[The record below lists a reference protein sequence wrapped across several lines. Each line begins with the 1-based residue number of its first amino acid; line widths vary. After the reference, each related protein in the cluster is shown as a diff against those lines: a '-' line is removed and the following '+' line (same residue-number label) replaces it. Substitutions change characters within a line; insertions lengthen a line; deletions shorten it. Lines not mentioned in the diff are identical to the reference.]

1 MSVVAQS
8 GVCADA
14 RPYAS
19 FIAFDWREGIDAEL
33 ARQALAQ
40 VPSLTQQLAEQFPDA
55 GICSVVAVGYAA
67 WEMLYGEKPKEFH
80 AFPTITSPVIDLPR
94 NELGGLLQIRS
105 ERHDLNFELAQ
116 RIAERFAPLVRWGE
130 QIDGFRYLDSRD
142 LTGFVDGTENPV
154 GDERAEVALVGDED
168 PIFAGGSYLHIQRW
182 VHNMPKWQSIPVAEQ
197 ERVIG
202 RSKLED
208 IEMDDELKPPTAH
221 IARVVIEEDGRE
233 LEILRQ
239 SMPYGHLGEMGL
251 MFASYARS
259 AQPFT
264 RMLTMMFQRD
274 GDGHYDHLL
283 NFSRP
288 VNGASLFAPSVD
300 FLQRM
305 ARN

>member
-1 MSVVAQS
+1 MTVVAQS
-8 GVCADA
+8 GVCAES

-19 FIAFDWREGIDAEL
+19 FIAFDWQEGIDATS
-33 ARQALAQ
+33 ARQALGQ
-40 VPSLTQQLAEQFPDA
+40 VPTLTQRLAEQYPEA
-55 GICSVVAVGYAA
+55 GLCSVVAIGSAA
-67 WEMLYGEKPKEFH
+67 WEMLYGASPKELK
-80 AFPTITSPVIDLPR
+80 AFPAIANPVIDLPR
-94 NELGGLLQIRS
+94 HELGGLLHIRS

-116 RIAERFAPLVRWGE
+116 KIAEQLAPMVVWGE

-142 LTGFVDGTENPV
+142 LTGFVDGTENPE
-154 GDERAEVALVGDED
+154 GEERAEVALVGDED
-168 PIFAGGSYLHIQRW
+168 PVFAGGSYLHIQRW

-197 ERVIG
+197 EQVIG
-202 RSKLED
+202 RTKLD
-208 IEMDDELKPPTAH
+208 DVEMDDELKPPTAH
-221 IARVVIEEDGRE
+221 IARVVIEEDGQE

-283 NFSRP
+283 KYTRP
-288 VNGASLFAPSVD
+288 VNGAALFAPSID

-305 ARN
+305 AGN